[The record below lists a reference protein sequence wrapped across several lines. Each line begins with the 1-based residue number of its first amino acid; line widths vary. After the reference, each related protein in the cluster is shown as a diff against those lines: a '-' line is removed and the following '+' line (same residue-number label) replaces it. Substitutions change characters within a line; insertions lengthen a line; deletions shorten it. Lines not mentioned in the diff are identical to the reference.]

1 MKDFIVYDNE
11 KKDFITDPNDDRYIN
26 TLLDRNGKMVCN
38 QYCVHE
44 FGEDLEYYEEGRFTV
59 YEHLLDDVEGN
70 KIYAD
75 SSIVEFNLSTRQ
87 GELTFRG
94 HYSSCESSLGY
105 IIKPFDDSFLKK
117 FGVLAFG
124 NVWFNEINNIRIIDT
139 IQENKLGLIR

>member
-1 MKDFIVYDNE
+1 MNGFVVWDNKEEKFIADLECSKYNE
-11 KKDFITDPNDDRYIN
+11 TFLNESSVFVSRFSFFQNIGKKDI
-26 TLLDRNGKMVCN
+26 NGKDIV
-38 QYCVHE
+38 
-44 FGEDLEYYEEGRFTV
+44 
-59 YEHLLDDVEGN
+59 
-70 KIYAD
+70 AD

-94 HYSSCESSLGY
+94 HYSFCESSLGY

-139 IQENKLGLIR
+139 IQENKLGLVK